1 MSSATPLNRLE
12 NKVVLITGAA
22 SGLGAASAR
31 RLHREGAFVVISD
44 RNVAPGEALAAE
56 LGERASFLALDV
68 TQEEQWIAVLDA
80 VIAQRGRLDALVNNA
95 GVGVVGDI
103 EETTLEQWRFVHAV
117 NTEGVFLG
125 CKHGI
130 RVMKGQG
137 AGSIINISSV
147 AGLTGTP
154 TLAAYSSSK
163 GAVLALTRTVAIHC
177 AQRGYGIRCNSL
189 HPCFIDTP
197 MVDAMVGTS
206 KDPDKARAK
215 LARTIPLGRLGVA
228 EDVAAAVAY
237 LASDDASFIT
247 GVELPIDGGF
257 MAQ

>member
-1 MSSATPLNRLE
+1 MSSSTPLNRLE
-12 NKVVLITGAA
+12 NKVAFLTGAA

-31 RLHREGAFVVISD
+31 RLHQEGAFVVITD
-44 RNVAPGEALAAE
+44 RNAAPGEALAAE
-56 LGERASFLALDV
+56 LGERAAFLPLDV
-68 TQEEQWIAVLDA
+68 TKEEQWVAALDA
-80 VIAQRGRLDALVNNA
+80 TLARHGRLDVLVNNA
-95 GVGVVGDI
+95 GVGVVADI

-137 AGSIINISSV
+137 SGSIVNVSSV

-163 GAVLALTRTVAIHC
+163 GAVRALTRTVAIHC
-177 AQRGYGIRCNSL
+177 ARKGYGIRCNSI
-189 HPCFIDTP
+189 HPVFIDTP

-206 KDPDKARAK
+206 KDPEKARAN
-215 LARTIPLGRLGVA
+215 LARSIPLGRLGVA

-237 LASDDASFIT
+237 LASADAAFLT
-247 GVELPIDGGF
+247 GIELPIDGGF
-257 MAQ
+257 LAQ